1 MESEQIIGEFFQS
14 PKNCDPHLPWY
25 LAIFAFLLQKLGWV
39 GTRPLPILQSRGA
52 MLEQLGS

>member
-25 LAIFAFLLQKLGWV
+25 LAIFAFLLQKLG
-39 GTRPLPILQSRGA
+39 
-52 MLEQLGS
+52 